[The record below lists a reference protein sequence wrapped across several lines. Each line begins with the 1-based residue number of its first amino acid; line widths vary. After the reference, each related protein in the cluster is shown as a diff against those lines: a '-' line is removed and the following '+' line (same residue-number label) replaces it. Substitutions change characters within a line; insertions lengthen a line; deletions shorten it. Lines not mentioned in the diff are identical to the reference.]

1 MRWIKKIFGL
11 MTPLEKKKEQLILLR
26 KKANKYEKS
35 GKFRLV
41 ARLYHDIEIL
51 ETEIVEMMTPRGPRD
66 TLKF

>member
-11 MTPLEKKKEQLILLR
+11 MTPLEKKEEQLILLR

>member
-1 MRWIKKIFGL
+1 